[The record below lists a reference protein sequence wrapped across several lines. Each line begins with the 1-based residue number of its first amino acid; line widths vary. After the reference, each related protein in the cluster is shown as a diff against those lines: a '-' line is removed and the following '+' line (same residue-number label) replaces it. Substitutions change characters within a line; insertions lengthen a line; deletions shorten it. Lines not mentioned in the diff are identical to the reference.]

1 LKGFCFFVALIPA
14 AFTAPSVKRGGS
26 LWPARLVLSP
36 SRRADNPILP
46 HASPSTATAEIR
58 IFQYQIFRLGSKGGS
73 MLEIYEVSETQ
84 GKNGLVPVY
93 VITDGKLYRTINH
106 RQGWSADPD
115 YEMRPDGRLYR
126 TRYHPRGAG
135 DLPDYKFGNDQLIYR
150 TNHHPDGKLDQ
161 PVFAI
166 YDG

>member
-1 LKGFCFFVALIPA
+1 
-14 AFTAPSVKRGGS
+14 
-26 LWPARLVLSP
+26 
-36 SRRADNPILP
+36 
-46 HASPSTATAEIR
+46 
-58 IFQYQIFRLGSKGGS
+58 

-93 VITDGKLYRTINH
+93 VITNGKLYRTINH

-126 TRYHPRGAG
+126 TRHHPQGAG

-150 TNHHPDGKLDQ
+150 TSHHPDGKLDQ
-161 PVFAI
+161 PVFVL